1 MEFYRLALE
10 EGRALSHCSQSV
22 YAQNLYLATSQAL
35 WFWSPVIIIML
46 CFLIVCLFRKDEMKV
61 EYGNAFLSVY
71 S

>member
-1 MEFYRLALE
+1 MEFYRLALD
-10 EGRALSHCSQSV
+10 EGGALFHCCQSV

-46 CFLIVCLFRKDEMKV
+46 RFLIVCLFRKTEMKV
-61 EYGNAFLSVY
+61 KYGNAFLSVY